1 MGLANPARW
10 CYLSTITRGL
20 AMDKKFIDRIRKH
33 KTRGSYDPDWRE
45 FEKRRAPWETAQF
58 VTADVCEVTGAS
70 PKALEHFLNPKRH
83 LVAFDG
89 EALNPGTGK
98 RRMFTGKH
106 VLMIAAAYQMN
117 AIGFPQRAS
126 NILTDL
132 VGTRVLGL
140 ADGID
145 PRQGATLIIYP
156 LPDNDYQ
163 FRWAHEGDEEPA
175 DLPVACWV
183 LDVAKL
189 IDQVRAQLDAIVAG
203 DEVPQFPPRKIGAT

>member
-1 MGLANPARW
+1 MGLANPAPRR
-10 CYLSTITRGL
+10 YRNTITRGF
-20 AMDKKFIDRIRKH
+20 AMDKKLRKH
-33 KTRGSYDPDWRE
+33 LIDQAKRGPDFPDWRE
-45 FEKRRAPWETAQF
+45 IAKRHEPWETAEF
-58 VTADVCEVTGAS
+58 TTADVCAVTGAS

-89 EALNPGTGK
+89 KALNPGTGK

-106 VLMIAAAYQMN
+106 VLMIAAAYKMN

-126 NILTDL
+126 NVLTDL
-132 VGTRVLGL
+132 VGTRVLSL

-145 PRQGATLIIYP
+145 PRQGLTLIIYP
-156 LPDNDYQ
+156 LPDDDYQ

-189 IDQVRAQLDAIVAG
+189 IDQVRAQLDAIVVEQ
-203 DEVPQFPPRKIGAT
+203 EVPQFPPRKIGAT